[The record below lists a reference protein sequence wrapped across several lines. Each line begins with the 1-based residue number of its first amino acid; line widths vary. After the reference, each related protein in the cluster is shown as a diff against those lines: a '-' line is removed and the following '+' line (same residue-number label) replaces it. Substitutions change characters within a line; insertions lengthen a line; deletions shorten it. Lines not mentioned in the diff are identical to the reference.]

1 VNIVPGVSL
10 SVCLKV
16 AGQADRQTGSKTGRH
31 TDIQTYRHTE
41 RLVGWGPH
49 RQRERERERERERG
63 QMDIWIV
70 RQREK
75 QTISTYGLT
84 ERRIQE
90 ETDRDAFKIYMFM
103 YKP

>member
-1 VNIVPGVSL
+1 
-10 SVCLKV
+10 
-16 AGQADRQTGSKTGRH
+16 
-31 TDIQTYRHTE
+31 
-41 RLVGWGPH
+41 
-49 RQRERERERERERG
+49 
-63 QMDIWIV
+63 MDIWIV